1 MKALFLYSVLFVT
14 LYIFLERVS
23 SIFPT
28 LDNETYDIFVQLIKG
43 EFAVPVKHF
52 ITQIHEQVC

>member
-23 SIFPT
+23 SIST

-43 EFAVPVKHF
+43 EFAVPV
-52 ITQIHEQVC
+52 ES

>member
-23 SIFPT
+23 SIST

-43 EFAVPVKHF
+43 EFAVHVESLIELNWK
-52 ITQIHEQVC
+52 QK